1 MFQIS
6 PFPDR
11 FDQAMNLRIP
21 YVDLAL
27 QHRPLKEELLNAV
40 AGVIDSGQFILG
52 EEMERFE
59 KEFAALCGTQYAVS
73 VNSGTD
79 ALILALKCLG
89 IGPGDEVITA
99 PNSYL
104 ASASCIALA
113 GATPK
118 FADVRDDLN
127 LDPAAVARA
136 ITPRTR
142 AIIPVHLTGKP
153 APMKELLA
161 LAKTHGLEII
171 EDAAQAVGAK
181 LGGKAVGAFGRIGC
195 FSLHPLKNLSA
206 CGDGGVLVTNDSK
219 MADRARLLRN
229 HGQPNRNDCLEFSLV
244 TRLDS
249 VQAAMLRVKL
259 RHLEAVTMRRRANAE
274 YYRQRLAGC
283 SRLQYPTDGPGEF
296 CVYHTFVIQADKRDE
311 LARHLEQRGIG
322 TAIHYPIPIHLMTVG
337 HRMGH
342 REGDFP
348 ACERLAG
355 RILSLPVYPELSR
368 AQLDEVAD
376 AVLDFY
382 HVN

>member
-1 MFQIS
+1 
-6 PFPDR
+6 
-11 FDQAMNLRIP
+11 MNLRIP

-27 QHRPLKEELLNAV
+27 QHRSLRTELLDAV

-52 EEMERFE
+52 EETERFE

-136 ITPRTR
+136 ITSRTR

-181 LGGKAVGAFGRIGC
+181 LDGKSVGGFGRIGC

-206 CGDGGVLVTNDSK
+206 CGDGGILTTNDSQV
-219 MADRARLLRN
+219 AERARLLRN

-259 RHLEAVTMRRRANAE
+259 RHLDAVTASRRANAE
-274 YYRQRLAGC
+274 HYRRRFAGC
-283 SRLQYPTDGPGEF
+283 ARLQCPADGPGEF
-296 CVYHTFVIQADKRDE
+296 CVYHTFVVLADKRDE
-311 LARHLEQRGIG
+311 LVRHLTEQGIG
-322 TAIHYPIPIHLMTVG
+322 TAIHYPMPIHLMTVG
-337 HRMGH
+337 RRMGH

-348 ACERLAG
+348 VCERLAG
-355 RILSLPVYPELSR
+355 RILSLPVYPELGR
-368 AQLDEVAD
+368 EQIDEVAD
-376 AVLDFY
+376 AVLNFY
-382 HVN
+382 RAN